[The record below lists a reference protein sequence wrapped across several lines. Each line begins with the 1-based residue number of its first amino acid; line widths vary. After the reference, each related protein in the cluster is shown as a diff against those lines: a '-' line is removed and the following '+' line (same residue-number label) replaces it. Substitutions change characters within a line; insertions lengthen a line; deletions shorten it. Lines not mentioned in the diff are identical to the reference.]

1 MQRFTP
7 ERLNSTM
14 DVLRETVLLPHEFAE
29 RVSRNREPEIFEDDF
44 SRFQGSLESYA
55 FSLGKRELED
65 CLVALIQDDRPEMKS
80 VILQILKLRMS
91 PRLIGLIRALTQYF
105 YELPEM
111 REASRLAANSRDCSD
126 ELLHELFDQEK
137 DIIEAAV
144 NLIHQNEEMVSPMM
158 TRYRLITGSPFCKA
172 VIRRFF
178 QFGNEESFLL
188 NEKHFLKMIDADS
201 EQDLLPVV
209 INYLDQ
215 PWKQAPSR
223 SINRK
228 LLQRFGLPEDEKS
241 WIWADIGTDLIAK
254 YRQWIFLDM
263 MEDFFGLDN
272 RKYLIFSRYYQ
283 ELKHIGLYHD
293 DQIMVLDFGQF
304 GILNLKEMAEYSWLM
319 EKSTLEME
327 LETLQKGEE
336 LRLIHRK
343 TDIEARD
350 VIIEEKSSDILVLN
364 LTGVG
369 KLYVAELMGELLRRG
384 EEIWP
389 VKFKHAISRF
399 REKIY

>member
-29 RVSRNREPEIFEDDF
+29 RVSRNPEPGTFKDDF

-65 CLVALIQDDRPEMKS
+65 CLVALIQDHRPEMKS

-91 PRLIGLIRALTQYF
+91 PRLISLIRALTQYF

-111 REASRLAANSRDCSD
+111 RKASRLAANSRDCSD

-144 NLIHQNEEMVSPMM
+144 NLIHQNEEMVSPMI

-178 QFGNEESFLL
+178 QDGNEESFLL
-188 NEKHFLKMIDADS
+188 NEDYFLEMIDADS
-201 EQDLLPVV
+201 ERDLVPVV

-215 PWKQAPSR
+215 TWTQAPSR

-241 WIWADIGTDLIAK
+241 IIWENTDADLIAK
-254 YRQWIFLDM
+254 YRQWVFLDM
-263 MEDFFGLDN
+263 MEDFFGPDN

-304 GILNLKEMAEYSWLM
+304 GILDLKEMAEYSWLM